1 MQPACTICEK
11 MIFVCEDD
19 FWICVNCGGVQ
30 SRQLDSDATG
40 YQNTPTHSIK
50 LAYTRINRFKCKIL
64 GALQRRLNHKVD
76 TEVLD
81 LLRLEFKTP
90 PTPERFI
97 AGLTQAEL
105 NTKRRKPYM
114 YIAYYYEYLFNV
126 KLPVIPTHEEKLIN
140 RLFREVFYA
149 TNRLALARPTFPM
162 TTLLRLIVFT
172 FQFSPETTYITRFA
186 KGLRCAKRRKRYRDD
201 FEKCLRYIIKHGG
214 RTEIHKIVRRREIR
228 VSESAI
234 YETGRTELS
243 PWVDL

>member
-11 MIFVCEDD
+11 MIFVCEDG
-19 FWICVNCGGVQ
+19 FWTCVNCGGVQ
-30 SRQLDSDATG
+30 GRQLDSDATG
-40 YQNTPTHSIK
+40 YHNTPTHSIK

-76 TEVLD
+76 TEVLN

-126 KLPVIPTHEEKLIN
+126 QLPIIPPREEKLIN
-140 RLFREVFYA
+140 RFFVEVFYA

-172 FQFSPETTYITRFA
+172 FKFSPETTYITRFA
-186 KGLRCAKRRKRYRDD
+186 KGLRCANRRRRYRED
-201 FEKCLRYIIKHGG
+201 FEKCLRYILNHGD
-214 RTEIHKIVRRREIR
+214 RTDILRTTKRREVR
-228 VSESAI
+228 VHASDE
-234 YETGRTELS
+234 YEVGRE
-243 PWVDL
+243 PV

>member
-1 MQPACTICEK
+1 MHAVCSTCNNMQFVVDNGFVTCIC
-11 MIFVCEDD
+11 
-19 FWICVNCGGVQ
+19 CGGVQ
-30 SRQLDSDATG
+30 RQDLSPDKTG
-40 YQNTPTHSIK
+40 FQNTPTHAVKIC
-50 LAYTRINRFKCKIL
+50 YTRTNRFKTKIM

-76 TEVLD
+76 VQVLAHLRDTFQDTPSTPEHFIEVLTQMD
-81 LLRLEFKTP
+81 L
-90 PTPERFI
+90 
-97 AGLTQAEL
+97 G
-105 NTKRRKPYM
+105 RRKPYM

-126 KLPVIPTHEEKLIN
+126 KLPVIPAHEEKLIN